1 MSSGKEDLWVFI
13 SDPLHVDMKCFQ
25 FWLNGHPVSK
35 TSQYLIDTY
44 SKQQAF
50 QGVDPDDIG
59 REANDQYRTFHL
71 LEPYLASPLSF
82 EKHNFFHVDPSVV
95 SELIERYFD
104 FDSGFMREM
113 VGRRLSNK
121 LRDHMDDISERT
133 RLEEG
138 SCLRQF
144 DNLRRVYKKVISLNH
159 VHPSSLPVAQMLQ
172 TNFRISSKL
181 ARRYVR
187 VIFLVYH
194 RFEVKKKLQFMT
206 FADFEFL
213 AETLLPRWTAQHVR
227 GQTADSELDQIFSIH
242 LHPKLISKL
251 RDLKT
256 LMSSTHNLVNDYA
269 TLVRQKLG
277 KTWEDQKKLKEVE
290 HRIYS
295 FLKLLLNTGAAL
307 SQPKQFRDFL
317 SNAVEFIAEPCK
329 RIELTYTEME
339 DVLTEIET
347 CFHTIAESFTQMPDR
362 HRQQLQDSWLRYA
375 EGMRL
380 LILHVYDRVGE

>member
-1 MSSGKEDLWVFI
+1 MTFTFVF
-13 SDPLHVDMKCFQ
+13 
-25 FWLNGHPVSK
+25 
-35 TSQYLIDTY
+35 
-44 SKQQAF
+44 
-50 QGVDPDDIG
+50 
-59 REANDQYRTFHL
+59 
-71 LEPYLASPLSF
+71 
-82 EKHNFFHVDPSVV
+82 
-95 SELIERYFD
+95 
-104 FDSGFMREM
+104 
-113 VGRRLSNK
+113 
-121 LRDHMDDISERT
+121 
-133 RLEEG
+133 
-138 SCLRQF
+138 QF

-181 ARRYVR
+181 ARFVECNVPLVFVIPHAGFRRYVR

>member
-1 MSSGKEDLWVFI
+1 M
-13 SDPLHVDMKCFQ
+13 
-25 FWLNGHPVSK
+25 
-35 TSQYLIDTY
+35 TSQKELAWKRVHASGRYPIILTVTQGNF
-44 SKQQAF
+44 SKLF
-50 QGVDPDDIG
+50 P
-59 REANDQYRTFHL
+59 
-71 LEPYLASPLSF
+71 
-82 EKHNFFHVDPSVV
+82 
-95 SELIERYFD
+95 
-104 FDSGFMREM
+104 
-113 VGRRLSNK
+113 
-121 LRDHMDDISERT
+121 
-133 RLEEG
+133 
-138 SCLRQF
+138 QF

-172 TNFRISSKL
+172 TNFRVSAKL
-181 ARRYVR
+181 ARSADPCSSFSFDFNDSSVFRRYVR
-187 VIFLVYH
+187 AIFLVYH

-277 KTWEDQKKLKEVE
+277 KIWEDQKKLKEVE

-329 RIELTYTEME
+329 RIELTC
-339 DVLTEIET
+339 VIFSGRAL
-347 CFHTIAESFTQMPDR
+347 
-362 HRQQLQDSWLRYA
+362 RQA
-375 EGMRL
+375 
-380 LILHVYDRVGE
+380 